1 MPGSIM
7 NLFRWWLALE
17 FLGLVG
23 LPVAASL
30 FPGLK
35 DWGISLCRVI
45 GLVLVSYP
53 VWVVS
58 HWGEVYGTPLV
69 IFFCFV
75 MAIVSG
81 ILCLTEWKKWAEILK
96 SPGELIVSEIVFLA
110 AFLGLAL
117 IRSYNPEIEGM
128 WKGGGSEKFM
138 DLNFVN
144 SILNSSQFPPRD
156 NWLSGFPINYYYYGY
171 YLAAMLIQL
180 SGVLPHVGYNLM
192 VVTVY
197 ALAVQGMWGLLRN
210 LGCRWYWALLGV
222 YLAFFATNLKAPK
235 LFFQLPAAGEN
246 FIPWESSRVIWLPND
261 HTINEYPWFT
271 YLWSDLHGHL
281 SALPFQMAIL
291 GLCWGALTSLRK
303 IGNKRQVRGALLI
316 SLTFGCLA
324 VTNAWDLP
332 AFGVVILTSLLAGY
346 SLKNDAKIMTKG
358 LGILVLGLLITGAG
372 ASRVGFPPQIPLIVC
387 LLGGCILLILSTRV
401 PTRFLDLRLASFLL
415 LRLCAVTAVFYV
427 LYRPFFS
434 YFVPPTSGH
443 ANVPWD
449 VKSPLGL
456 WLLIFGAFLGLL
468 AIPLAGKVCTLVWT
482 LSMGSKSPSSS
493 NQVRMTQILLSAVM
507 LVGWAA
513 GILFIRSKTGSTD
526 LTLTPALLLTLM
538 FGAGLW
544 ATWAWF
550 EQKDESD
557 SVWEFFTAER
567 FVILLLILAGG
578 LILGCEF
585 VAVND
590 FYGTDSIR
598 MNTVF
603 KFHMQAWVLL
613 AVVCAFLCNW
623 LVNSPMTE
631 VPVDST
637 VHKYTRPLQILA
649 KSAQVCL
656 VIVMVGWT
664 LIGTWAVMAVKC
676 SHFETTP
683 TLDGLA
689 YALPE
694 NSGQERPG
702 GPRDMSTDDAKAILW
717 LLDLQRFD
725 FDANRLI
732 LEVPGDPYSIFGR
745 ISAFTGIPTLIGVPN
760 HEHIWNGKNK
770 VAMDSMAQRLR
781 EAETIYKTSDFRKS
795 KDLLEKYKI
804 THVFWG
810 TVEKNKYGAQA
821 GRKFKKYMK
830 EVKSFGGTT
839 IYAGYQD
846 IPIESVP
853 QIQEIPPQP
862 LAGVRLIEDA
872 NHALNQPR
880 GITVAKD
887 GLVYV
892 CNSKAG
898 RVDCFNQEGAW
909 VRSIGTPGQTPNSG
923 ELSPEFSGLGG
934 VAVGDD
940 GTVYVA
946 DTWRHRIAVYG
957 PDGTYQR
964 EILSEFWGPRNLIL
978 FQNNLVV
985 ADTGKNRLVVLSREG
1000 NVVRQVGT
1008 EGEGTGEFSEP
1019 VGLAVHQDL
1028 LFVGDT
1034 GNHRVQV
1041 FGPDYL
1047 ARQEFEVLGWE
1058 DKVGT
1063 EAYMTIDSKPSL
1075 WLTDSGH
1082 NRLQRFGLDGKLL
1095 GIFGPATSEGGG
1107 LVAPKGLG
1115 FFNGNL
1121 VISDFG
1127 KNRLVICPVP

>member
-1 MPGSIM
+1 M

-35 DWGISLCRVI
+35 DRGISMCRVI

-69 IFFCFV
+69 VFFCF
-75 MAIVSG
+75 MIAIISG
-81 ILCLTEWKKWAEILK
+81 ILVLTEWKKWAEILK

-117 IRSYNPEIEGM
+117 IRSFNPEIEGM

-138 DLNFVN
+138 DINFVN

-156 NWLSGFPINYYYYGY
+156 NWLAGFPINYYYYGY

-210 LGCRWYWALLGV
+210 LGCRWYWALLGI
-222 YLAFFATNLKAPK
+222 YLAFFATNLKAPW
-235 LFFQLPAAGEN
+235 LFFYPPQAGEN

-291 GLCWGALTSLRK
+291 GLCWGAVSSLNQ
-303 IGNKRQVRGALLI
+303 IGNKRQVLVALLI
-316 SLTFGCLA
+316 SLTYGCLA

-332 AFGVVILTSLLAGY
+332 AFGVVVLTTLLAGY
-346 SLKNDAKIMTKG
+346 SLSKSGREVTLG
-358 LGILVLGLLITGAG
+358 LGILAAGAISLALKKVGIPLPLTVLG
-372 ASRVGFPPQIPLIVC
+372 C
-387 LLGGCILLILSTRV
+387 LLAACLILILYRTKQE
-401 PTRFLDLRLASFLL
+401 LHLGALLL
-415 LRLCAVTAVFYV
+415 LRLCAIAAVISILFS
-427 LYRPFFS
+427 PFFS
-434 YFVPPTSGH
+434 HFAPPTSGH

-456 WLLIFGAFLGLL
+456 WLLIFGAFMGLL
-468 AIPLAGKVCTLVWT
+468 AIPLTGKICVASRAFMAGKNLPFPFARGKTI
-482 LSMGSKSPSSS
+482 
-493 NQVRMTQILLSAVM
+493 QISISAVM
-507 LVGWAA
+507 LVGWAV
-513 GILFIRSKTGSTD
+513 GILFIRNKTGSTD

-538 FGAGLW
+538 LGAGLW
-544 ATWAWF
+544 ALCAWF
-550 EQKDESD
+550 EQKDEPD
-557 SVWEFFTAER
+557 STWEFFTAER
-567 FVILLLILAGG
+567 FVILLLILACG

-590 FYGTDSIR
+590 FYGIDSIR

-613 AVVCAFLCNW
+613 AVVCAFLCSR
-623 LVNSPMTE
+623 LVNPPKAE
-631 VPVDST
+631 VPVDPNAD
-637 VHKYTRPLQILA
+637 KNARILRILM
-649 KSAQVCL
+649 KSVQVCL
-656 VIVMVGWT
+656 VILAVGWT

-676 SHFETTP
+676 SHFENTP

-694 NSGQERPG
+694 STGQERPG
-702 GPRDMSTDDAKAILW
+702 GPREMSTDDARAILW

-725 FDANRLI
+725 FDKNRLI

-745 ISAFTGIPTLIGVPN
+745 VSAFTGIPTLLGVPN

-770 VAMDSMAQRLR
+770 EAMDIMGQRLK

-795 KDLLEKYKI
+795 KELLERYKV

-810 TVEKNKYGAQA
+810 TVEENKFGAQA
-821 GRKFKKYMK
+821 ERKFKKYMK

-846 IPIESVP
+846 IPIENVP
-853 QIQEIPPQP
+853 QVQEIPPQP
-862 LAGVRLIEDA
+862 LAGARFIEDA
-872 NHALNQPR
+872 NHVLNQPR
-880 GITVAKD
+880 GIAAAKD
-887 GLVYV
+887 GVVYV

-909 VRSIGTPGQTPNSG
+909 VRSIGSPGQTPNSG
-923 ELSPEFSGLGG
+923 ELSPEFSGPGG

-940 GTVYVA
+940 GTVFVA

-985 ADTGKNRLVVLSREG
+985 ADTGKNRLVVLSKEG
-1000 NVVRQVGT
+1000 NVIRLVGRD
-1008 EGEGTGEFSEP
+1008 GEGAGEFSEP

-1095 GIFGPATSEGGG
+1095 GIFGPATSGGGG
-1107 LVAPKGLG
+1107 LLAPKGLV